1 MTSLQLKMNA
11 AWTSFDP
18 TNTNIPT
25 RRPVYWYNPLGKGI
39 NPTGNHDW
47 DDKQFCE
54 TRGPLSAIT
63 IYHSDWIDGIEVWHG
78 GVSSG
83 LRGHKGG
90 SPSSITLGAG
100 EVITETGGY
109 DGDYI
114 PRFWVKTNLR
124 KELMVEV
131 AVAMTFPNPCG
142 VLDGSFDSRESNWS
156 DRLAFYLFIVIGAKT
171 TPCVDLTSCVPA
183 PIVGTRRQW
192 NSTHAKA
199 PTVLPAAV
207 PKQRFVSNPTP
218 AARTIPITSYSTVVE
233 PSSVPYAN
241 LTVGVPRETFA
252 NERRVAISP
261 QNVALLKKKGF
272 GKVIIER
279 GAGVEAGFP
288 DEAYEKAGATIVD
301 PGAVWGAADI
311 VLKVRGPNLAEI
323 DRLKENATIISFL
336 QPAQNRDI
344 VERLAARKVTS
355 FAMDMVPRISRAQ
368 VFDAL
373 SSMANIAGYKAVLEA
388 SNNFGRFLTGQVTAA
403 GKIPPCKVLVI
414 GAGVAG
420 LSAIATARRMGAIVR
435 GFDTRS
441 AAREQVQSLGAEFI
455 EVEIEEDGS
464 GAGGYAKEMSPEFIA
479 AEMKLFKEQ
488 AQDVDIIIT
497 TALIPGRPAPKL
509 ITREMLSVMK
519 PGSVVVDLA
528 AEAGGNCEKTVPGKL
543 VTYNDVKI
551 IGYTDLP
558 SRLPTQSSTLYS
570 NNIVKLLLSM
580 APQDKSFGIDLSDEV
595 VRGSIVTLNGDILPP
610 APRPTPPPSP
620 SPKAA
625 PKPEEAVVA
634 LTPFQK
640 TSRQVAGV
648 TAGMGTALALGKFTG
663 PLFMGNAFTFAL
675 ASLIGY
681 RVVWGVAPALH
692 SPLMSEWLASVAFFV
707 MGGGYLPETIPQAL
721 GAASV
726 LLAFVN
732 VSGGFVITKRMLDMF
747 KRPTDPPE
755 YPWLWAIPG
764 VLFGGGFLAAAT
776 TGAAGLVQAGYLV
789 SSVLCISS
797 LSGLA
802 SQATARMGN
811 LLGIL
816 GVGSGVLASLL
827 AVGFSPEVLTQFGTL
842 ATIGS
847 ILGFIIGKRI
857 TPTDLPQT
865 VAALHS
871 VVGLA
876 AVLTSIGSVMGGLD
890 HITTLHLVTA
900 YLGVLIGGITFTG
913 SIVAFMKLAGKM
925 SSKPLM
931 FRGRHAINS
940 GMLATNIATM
950 GAFVTMAPGSPMIAA
965 CALGA
970 NTILSFAKG
979 YTTTAAIGGADMPV
993 VITVLN
999 AYSGFAL
1006 VAEGFMLENP
1016 LLTSVGALI
1025 GVSGSILSYIMCVAM
1040 NRSLTNVL
1048 FGGIS
1053 APTTSDYKVEGTVV
1067 QTNVDETAEALVN
1080 AENVIIVVGYGMAVA
1095 KAQYAISEITKMLRS
1110 KGINVRFAIHPVAG
1124 RMPGQCNV
1132 LLAEASV
1139 PYDIVLEMDEINDDF
1154 GDTDV
1159 TLVIGANDTVN
1170 PIALEPG
1177 SPIAGMPVLHA
1188 WKSKQV
1194 IVMKRGMASGYADV
1208 PNPMFYMP
1216 GTKMLFGDAKV
1227 TCDAIKSAV
1236 ESRTS

>member
-1 MTSLQLKMNA
+1 MALRPSTVQL
-11 AWTSFDP
+11 
-18 TNTNIPT
+18 
-25 RRPVYWYNPLGKGI
+25 VHI
-39 NPTGNHDW
+39 NHASSCAL
-47 DDKQFCE
+47 K
-54 TRGPLSAIT
+54 R
-63 IYHSDWIDGIEVWHG
+63 HG
-78 GVSSG
+78 RQAVPRLLDLAPKAGRAGVVIQQRWGSS
-83 LRGHKGG
+83 
-90 SPSSITLGAG
+90 
-100 EVITETGGY
+100 
-109 DGDYI
+109 
-114 PRFWVKTNLR
+114 
-124 KELMVEV
+124 
-131 AVAMTFPNPCG
+131 
-142 VLDGSFDSRESNWS
+142 
-156 DRLAFYLFIVIGAKT
+156 
-171 TPCVDLTSCVPA
+171 
-183 PIVGTRRQW
+183 
-192 NSTHAKA
+192 HAKH
-199 PTVLPAAV
+199 PVVLPAL
-207 PKQRFVSNPTP
+207 PKNSFGSGRHATLISLPKN
-218 AARTIPITSYSTVVE
+218 AYSTAVE
-233 PSSVPYAN
+233 PSSTPYSD
-241 LTVGVPRETFA
+241 LVVGVPCETFA
-252 NERRVAISP
+252 NERRVAITP
-261 QNVALLKKKGF
+261 QNVVLLKKKGF
-272 GKVIIER
+272 KQILIER
-279 GAGVEAGFP
+279 GAGVEAGFL
-288 DEAYEKAGATIVD
+288 DSAYEKAGATLVD
-301 PGAVWGAADI
+301 AGGVWPAADI
-311 VLKVRGPNLAEI
+311 VLKVRGPNLTEI
-323 DRLKENATIISFL
+323 DRLKEGATIISML
-336 QPAQNRDI
+336 QPAQNKDL
-344 VERLAARKVTS
+344 VKRLASRKATA
-355 FAMDMVPRISRAQ
+355 FAMDMIPRISRAQ

-388 SNNFGRFLTGQVTAA
+388 SNTFGRFLTGQVTAA

-435 GFDTRS
+435 GFDTRP
-441 AAREQVQSLGAEFI
+441 AVREQVQSLGAEFI

-479 AEMKLFKEQ
+479 AEMKLFKDQ
-488 AQDVDIIIT
+488 AKDVDIIIT
-497 TALIPGRPAPKL
+497 TALIPGKPAPKL
-509 ITREMLSVMK
+509 ITKDMIEVMK
-519 PGSVVVDLA
+519 PGSVIVDLA
-528 AEAGGNCEKTVPGKL
+528 AEASGNCEKTEPGKL

-551 IGYTDLP
+551 I
-558 SRLPTQSSTLYS
+558 
-570 NNIVKLLLSM
+570 
-580 APQDKSFGIDLSDEV
+580 APREKSFGVDLQDEV
-595 VRGSIVTLNGDILPP
+595 VRGAIVTLNGEVLPP
-610 APRPTPPPSP
+610 APRPAPPPAP
-620 SPKAA
+620 APKAA
-625 PKPEEAVVA
+625 AKKEEEVVS

-640 TSRQVAGV
+640 TSREVATV
-648 TAGMGTALALGKFTG
+648 TAGMGTALALGKLTG
-663 PLFMGNAFTFAL
+663 PIFMSNAFTFGL

-681 RVVWGVAPALH
+681 RVVWGVTPALH
-692 SPLMSEWLASVAFFV
+692 SPLMSVTNAISGMVGIGGFFV
-707 MGGGYLPETIPQAL
+707 MGGGCLPETIPQAL

-755 YPWLWAIPG
+755 YPWLYAIPG
-764 VLFGGGFLAAAT
+764 ALFGGGFVAAAA
-776 TGAAGLVQAGYLV
+776 TGAAGLVQAGYMI
-789 SSVLCISS
+789 SSILCISS
-797 LSGLA
+797 ISGLA
-802 SQATARMGN
+802 SQTTARRGN

-816 GVGSGVLASLL
+816 GVASGVLASLL
-827 AVGFSPEVLTQFGTL
+827 AVGFSPEVLTQFGAL
-842 ATIGS
+842 AGIGS
-847 ILGFIIGKRI
+847 VLGFIIGKRI
-857 TPTDLPQT
+857 TPTSLPQT

-876 AVLTSIGSVMGGLD
+876 AVLTSIGSVMGDLD
-890 HITTLHLVTA
+890 HVSTLHLVTA

-913 SIVAFMKLAGKM
+913 SIVAFLKLAGKM
-925 SSKPLM
+925 ASKPLVLP
-931 FRGRHAINS
+931 GRHLINS
-940 GMLATNIATM
+940 GMLATNAVTM

-965 CALGA
+965 AALGA

-1016 LLTSVGALI
+1016 LLTTIGALI
-1025 GVSGSILSYIMCVAM
+1025 GVSGSILSYVMCVAM

-1053 APTTSDYKVEGTVV
+1053 APATTDYKIEGSVT
-1067 QTNVDETAEALVN
+1067 QASAEATAEALVN

-1095 KAQYAISEITKMLRS
+1095 KAQYAISEITNMLRA

-1227 TCDAIKSAV
+1227 TCDAIKAAI
-1236 ESRTS
+1236 ESRA